1 MQPSDADKS
10 TQDTYQMPKTIDC
23 ARSEILGVQL
33 SKNAD
38 QTIQRPISAEMESQ
52 NSRFWPSATFQDV
65 SAKI

>member
-1 MQPSDADKS
+1 MLPSGADKS

-38 QTIQRPISAEMESQ
+38 QTIQRQISAEMESQ
-52 NSRFWPSATFQDV
+52 NSRF
-65 SAKI
+65 